1 MDTIYATSPVF
12 TRLSQQNAEKFSGNT
27 QVRQPIV
34 VGELAGDVLTRGGS
48 MPLDVVTTDA
58 AITCQLKVYYV
69 AINLY
74 GWDAMNNDGP
84 EAIFN
89 QVEMKFL
96 NASLK
101 MAKLLATN
109 MYLDGSSTTGRVN
122 QLNGFSEWY
131 DNGVLFPSVGG
142 QLRTDIDSIAT
153 GAVGG
158 LNAYTATL
166 TSFTLQAL
174 NTAYGNACWG
184 PDHPDI
190 IPVTQNAW
198 NLIWNGLQPSQR
210 YPNTEN
216 DLGNVGFTNFRFN
229 AADVVIDRYLPTGT
243 LGRIFLMNTDY
254 IKWWFSNV
262 PLFQFGWTGFKGDR
276 QSLDVSGS
284 FLVGSNIMVPNPR
297 TGGKVLSTLF

>member
-1 MDTIYATSPVF
+1 
-12 TRLSQQNAEKFSGNT
+12 LSQQNAERFSGNT
-27 QVRQPIV
+27 QIRRPII
-34 VGELAGDVLTRGGS
+34 VGELSGDALARGET
-48 MPLDVVTTDA
+48 MDIDFVTTDA
-58 AITCQLKVYYV
+58 AITAQLKVYWV
-69 AINLY
+69 AITVF

-109 MYLDGSSTTGRVN
+109 MYLNGQSSTGRIKHI
-122 QLNGFSEWY
+122 NGFAEWY
-131 DNGVLFPSVGG
+131 DDGNLFTTIGG
-142 QLRTDIDSIAT
+142 QLRTDINGQAT
-153 GAVGG
+153 GTAGG

-166 TSFTLQAL
+166 TSFTLQSL

-190 IPVTQNAW
+190 IPVTQNGW

-210 YPNTEN
+210 YPNVEN
-216 DLGNVGFTNFRFN
+216 DLGNIGFVNFRFN

-243 LGRIFLMNTDY
+243 NGVAFGMNTSY
-254 IKWWFSNV
+254 IEWYFSQV
-262 PLFQFGWTGFKGDR
+262 PLFQFGWTGFKGVNNSIDATG
-276 QSLDVSGS
+276 Q
-284 FLVGSNIMVPNPR
+284 FLVGSNIMVPSPR
-297 TGGKVLSTLF
+297 TGFKLLSTLF

>member
-1 MDTIYATSPVF
+1 MDISF
-12 TRLSQQNAEKFSGNT
+12 
-27 QVRQPIV
+27 
-34 VGELAGDVLTRGGS
+34 
-48 MPLDVVTTDA
+48 VTTDA
-58 AITCQLKVYYV
+58 AITATMKVYWV
-69 AINLY
+69 AITLFGY
-74 GWDAMNNDGP
+74 DAMNNDGP
-84 EAIFN
+84 EAVFN

-109 MYLDGSSTTGRVN
+109 MYLNGQAATGRIKH
-122 QLNGFSEWY
+122 LNGFAEWY
-131 DNGVLFPSVGG
+131 DDGNTFATVGG
-142 QLRTDIDSIAT
+142 QTRSDINGIPNGT
-153 GAVGG
+153 PGG
-158 LNAYTATL
+158 LNAYVATL

-174 NTAYGNACWG
+174 NVAYGNASWG

-198 NLIWNGLQPSQR
+198 NLIWNGIQPSQR

-243 LGRIFLMNTDY
+243 SGVMFGMNTNY
-254 IKWWFSNV
+254 IEWYFSQV
-262 PLFQFGWTGFKGDR
+262 PLFQFGWTGFKGAR
-276 QSLDVSGS
+276 ESIDVTGQ

-297 TGGKVLSTLF
+297 SGFKLLSTLF